1 MILDD
6 DPPESGVDA
15 TSQDTLLDVAQQRIR
30 GLDEQVALL
39 QAQLELEQERNVGLE
54 EVCRTERGERDRMRR
69 MASILGLLPPG
80 CSGCRSSA
88 FSRRGFC

>member
-39 QAQLELEQERNVGLE
+39 QAQLELEQERNVGL
-54 EVCRTERGERDRMRR
+54 
-69 MASILGLLPPG
+69 
-80 CSGCRSSA
+80 
-88 FSRRGFC
+88 